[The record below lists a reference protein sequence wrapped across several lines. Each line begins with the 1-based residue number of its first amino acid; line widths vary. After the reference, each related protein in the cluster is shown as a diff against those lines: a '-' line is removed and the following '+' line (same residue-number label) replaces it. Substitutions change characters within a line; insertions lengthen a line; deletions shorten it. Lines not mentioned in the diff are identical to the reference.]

1 MVYDGLQVFH
11 HRNGKEISRK
21 TLSFSSRIVPSQNF
35 GEQKNGSLSDKHI
48 DSTDQNEDLVW
59 EVGGTCYSKF
69 VEMGIYISW
78 RVTLKAR
85 INT

>member
-1 MVYDGLQVFH
+1 MVKKFPGKLYLFPRALSR
-11 HRNGKEISRK
+11 HRISGSK
-21 TLSFSSRIVPSQNF
+21 
-35 GEQKNGSLSDKHI
+35 KHGSLSDKHI

-78 RVTLKAR
+78 RVTLKTR